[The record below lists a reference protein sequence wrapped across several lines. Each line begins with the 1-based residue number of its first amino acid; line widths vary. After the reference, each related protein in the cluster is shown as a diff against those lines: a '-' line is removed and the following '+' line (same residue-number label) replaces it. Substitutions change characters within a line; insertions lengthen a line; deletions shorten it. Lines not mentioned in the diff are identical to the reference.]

1 MNLKIMPVF
10 FKTENQEAKAVVE
23 SIKDLIPDHAEL
35 MNETFVNTWEDLQDL
50 QEKAARADIFLELSE
65 NIRLVPIRLF
75 LRLGDLGLPIV
86 LFGGEFS
93 PGARRFE
100 AMGYWRAMGKK
111 AFLPLTQRELS
122 EGLALMATKQRIEH
136 TQALLLGSPF
146 RSPYVVTSLP
156 DYRVALRTLGVLIHS
171 CDATGFS
178 DTYKTVEEAR
188 VSRLAT
194 EWVKAAGRVIEP
206 ADTDVQKSARF
217 YLAIKDLL
225 EEHGAGALAVNCIPF
240 VEEIQ
245 GTPCMALAKLNDEG
259 IPSACE
265 GDLTALMTM
274 IFLERLA
281 NRPTF
286 MGNIIYANP
295 TEDVIELNHCVLPFR
310 MEGYDEPQKPYVLRD
325 YHGRGFGVT
334 ASFDP
339 EIGHD
344 VTVARFDPSLR
355 ELVFTQGQL
364 LGYGEDFCRH
374 SLRVK
379 IPGVTGFMRQV
390 RGNHHILVYGH
401 YRERI
406 VDLCAEFG
414 IIPVS
419 ADSSSP

>member
-1 MNLKIMPVF
+1 MRLKIMPVF
-10 FKTENQEAKAVVE
+10 FKTENQEAKALVE

-35 MNETFVNTWEDLQDL
+35 TDEAFVNTWEDLQDL

-100 AMGYWRAMGKK
+100 AMGYWRTMGKK

-122 EGLALMATKQRIEH
+122 EGLALIATKQRIEH

-146 RSPYVVTSLP
+146 GSPYVVTSLP
-156 DYRVALRTLGVLIHS
+156 DYRVALRTLGVSIHS

-178 DTYKTVEEAR
+178 ETYKKVEEAR

-194 EWVKAAGRVIEP
+194 EWVNAADRVIEV

-217 YLAIKDLL
+217 YLSIRDLL

-240 VEEIQ
+240 VEEIG

-295 TEDVIELNHCVLPFR
+295 TENVIELNHCVLPFR
-310 MEGYDEPQKPYVLRD
+310 MKGYDEPQKPYVLRD

-355 ELVFTQGQL
+355 ELVFTQGHL
-364 LGYGEDFCRH
+364 VGYGEDFCRH
-374 SLRVK
+374 NLRVK
-379 IPGVTGFMRQV
+379 ISDVTGFMRQV
-390 RGNHHILVYGH
+390 RGNHHVLVYGH

-414 IIPVS
+414 IIPVPS
-419 ADSSSP
+419 DSSPL

>member
-10 FKTENQEAKAVVE
+10 FKTENQEAKALVE

-35 MNETFVNTWEDLQDL
+35 TDEAFVNTWEDLQDL

-86 LFGGEFS
+86 LFSGEFS

-100 AMGYWRAMGKK
+100 AMGYWRSAGRK
-111 AFLPLTQRELS
+111 AFLPLTHRELS
-122 EGLALMATKQRIEH
+122 EGLALIATKHRIEH

-156 DYRVALRTLGVLIHS
+156 DFRVALRTLGVSIHS

-178 DTYKTVEEAR
+178 ETYKKVEEAR

-194 EWVKAAGRVIEP
+194 EWVKAAHRVIEV

-217 YLAIKDLL
+217 YLSIRGLL

-240 VEEIQ
+240 VEEIG

-310 MEGYDEPQKPYVLRD
+310 MKGYEDPQKPYVLRD

-339 EIGHD
+339 EIGHE

-355 ELVFTQGQL
+355 ELVFTQGHL
-364 LGYGEDFCRH
+364 VGHGEDFCRH
-374 SLRVK
+374 NLRVK
-379 IPGVTGFMRQV
+379 IPDVTGFMRQV
-390 RGNHHILVYGH
+390 RGNHHVLVYGH
-401 YRERI
+401 YTERI

-414 IIPVS
+414 IIPVP
-419 ADSSSP
+419 ADSSSL